1 MPGRFHEESG
11 IWIQAG
17 NPFAG
22 QPKPALF
29 LDRDGVIVEETH
41 YLSRAEDV
49 VLIEGAGATIA
60 EANRRGVPVVVV
72 TNQAGIGRG
81 YYGWE
86 AFEAV
91 EEAVKRELERF
102 DAKLN
107 AVFACGFY
115 PEHPARKPNPGM
127 LLAAAQMLNL
137 DLARSWI
144 VGDHSSDMEAGS
156 NAGLAGGLHLLTGH
170 GLAQRDAAIRQR
182 REGFELTLGESIVDA
197 APIVEDLSAQFFVV
211 E

>member
-1 MPGRFHEESG
+1 MSGRFHEESG
-11 IWIQAG
+11 IWIRVGDPVAG
-17 NPFAG
+17 R
-22 QPKPALF
+22 PKPALF
-29 LDRDGVIVEETH
+29 LDRDGVIVEEKH

-49 VLIEGAGATIA
+49 VLIDGAGTTIA

-86 AFEAV
+86 AFEGV
-91 EEAVKRELERF
+91 EEAVKRELARF

-115 PEHPARKPNPGM
+115 PDHPARKPNPGM

-144 VGDHSSDMEAGS
+144 VGDHASDLEAGI
-156 NAGLAGGLHLLTGH
+156 NAGLVGGLHLLTGH
-170 GLAQRDAAIRQR
+170 GAGQREAAIRQR
-182 REGFELTLGESIVDA
+182 REGFELRLGESIVDA
-197 APIVEDLSAQFFVV
+197 AAIVEDLSR
-211 E
+211 